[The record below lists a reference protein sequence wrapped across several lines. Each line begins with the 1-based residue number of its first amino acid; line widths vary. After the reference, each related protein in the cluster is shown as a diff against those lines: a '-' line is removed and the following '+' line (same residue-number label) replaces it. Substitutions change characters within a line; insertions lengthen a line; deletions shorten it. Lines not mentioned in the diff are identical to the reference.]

1 MGCERTALCAFLMI
15 VLLLPITACRE
26 NPLVP
31 NHDTRY
37 GWLQL
42 LILASRTRV
51 LDSINACTP
60 RMMMTFIACQRPS
73 RLTSSVV
80 FDVGRAAKAV
90 EILISVRVSKQ
101 MHAHVYLSRHANGVL
116 VYLLRLALSQ
126 TWPSAQRLLYAW
138 LGVDDTPRRP
148 EAGGPRRDA
157 SETFSRRPT
166 RLRIPLAYFSD
177 VF

>member
-1 MGCERTALCAFLMI
+1 M
-15 VLLLPITACRE
+15 
-26 NPLVP
+26 
-31 NHDTRY
+31 
-37 GWLQL
+37 
-42 LILASRTRV
+42 
-51 LDSINACTP
+51 
-60 RMMMTFIACQRPS
+60 
-73 RLTSSVV
+73 TSSVV
-80 FDVGRAAKAV
+80 FGVSRAAKAV

-126 TWPSAQRLLYAW
+126 TWPSAQWLLYMYAW

>member
-90 EILISVRVSKQ
+90 GILISPTVES
-101 MHAHVYLSRHANGVL
+101 VYRSRCTHTYTNL
-116 VYLLRLALSQ
+116 VTRMACLCIF
-126 TWPSAQRLLYAW
+126 SA
-138 LGVDDTPRRP
+138 
-148 EAGGPRRDA
+148 
-157 SETFSRRPT
+157 
-166 RLRIPLAYFSD
+166 
-177 VF
+177 